1 VVRFT
6 GHMEDFGV
14 ERIDH
19 VTILVTDLD
28 RARDFYSRVLGLRE
42 VPRPPS
48 FDFPGMWFK
57 TGGAFLHLLGKPEPD
72 TTGPR
77 HFCYWVRDIQ
87 AAKRHAEA
95 AGWEVLWQTKYKITG
110 IDRFFV
116 YDPDE
121 NRVEIQGADCSGEQ
135 PFGTD

>member
-1 VVRFT
+1 
-6 GHMEDFGV
+6 MDNFGA

-19 VTILVTDLD
+19 VTILVTNLD
-28 RARDFYSRVLGLRE
+28 KARDFYSRVLCLRE

-57 TGGAFLHLLGKPEPD
+57 TGGAFLHLLGKPAAD
-72 TTGPR
+72 TTSPR

-87 AAKRHAEA
+87 QAKRHAEIQ
-95 AGWEVLWQTKYKITG
+95 GWEVLWQSTYKIAG

-116 YDPDE
+116 YDPDG
-121 NRVEIQGADCSGEQ
+121 NRIEIQGADRSGAP
-135 PFGTD
+135 PFGLE

>member
-1 VVRFT
+1 
-6 GHMEDFGV
+6 MDEFGA

-28 RARDFYSRVLGLRE
+28 KARDFYSRVLGLRE

-57 TGGAFLHLLGKPEPD
+57 TGPSFLHLLGKPQPD
-72 TTGPR
+72 TTSPR

-87 AAKRHAEA
+87 KARRYAEIQ
-95 AGWEVLWQTKYKITG
+95 GWEVHWQAKHKIQG

-116 YDPDE
+116 YDPDG
-121 NRVEIQGADCSGEQ
+121 NRIEIQGSDGSGEK